1 MKNFDLVVIGAG
13 PGGYVAA
20 IRGAHL
26 GLKTAIVEK
35 DTKLGGT
42 CLLRG
47 CIPTKSLLHSA
58 DVLQETRH
66 ALKDGLLKGDIDFDF
81 SAVQKA
87 RRKVV
92 TKSAAGVD
100 YLMKK
105 NGIEVFKGFG
115 QLTSPTEVTVTSD
128 GKDEKIGAKHV
139 VLATGS
145 VPRQLP
151 GVKIDGKRFVTSDE
165 ILELKTPPKSL
176 LVLGAG
182 AVGMEFAS
190 IYQRFGTAC
199 TVVEMLDRVLP
210 LEDDDV
216 SVEMAKCYKKRGIK
230 IMTGTKFEGA
240 VVDGDEVVATLH
252 DGKRKSEIRVE
263 MILVAIG
270 RAPVTAKLNLDAAGV
285 KTNERGQVPVNGFM
299 QTNIP
304 TVYAIGDIVPTPQLA
319 HTASAEAML
328 AVDHLAGKGPEAL
341 NYQLNPNCTYS
352 EPEVASVGYTE
363 RAAKEAGYE
372 IKVGKFPFSALG
384 KARIMNQTDGFVKV
398 ISDTKY
404 DEVLGVHIIG
414 PRATDLIAE
423 AAVALKLETT
433 TEELAHTIHAHP
445 TLPEALLEAA
455 HAAIDKPIHM

>member
-1 MKNFDLVVIGAG
+1 
-13 PGGYVAA
+13 
-20 IRGAHL
+20 
-26 GLKTAIVEK
+26 
-35 DTKLGGT
+35 
-42 CLLRG
+42 
-47 CIPTKSLLHSA
+47 
-58 DVLQETRH
+58 
-66 ALKDGLLKGDIDFDF
+66 
-81 SAVQKA
+81 
-87 RRKVV
+87 
-92 TKSAAGVD
+92 
-100 YLMKK
+100 MKK

-263 MILVAIG
+263 MVLVAIG
-270 RAPVTAKLNLDAAGV
+270 RAPVTEVLILTPLGLKPTNVVRCQSTGLCKPISPRSMRLVISSPRHNLLILPAQKRCSRLTTLQV
-285 KTNERGQVPVNGFM
+285 KAPRLSITSSTQTVRTVN
-299 QTNIP
+299 QRS
-304 TVYAIGDIVPTPQLA
+304 Q
-319 HTASAEAML
+319 
-328 AVDHLAGKGPEAL
+328 
-341 NYQLNPNCTYS
+341 
-352 EPEVASVGYTE
+352 ASVIPSGLQKKLATKSRSE
-363 RAAKEAGYE
+363 
-372 IKVGKFPFSALG
+372 KFPFSALG

-414 PRATDLIAE
+414 PRATDLS
-423 AAVALKLETT
+423 LRQQSRLS
-433 TEELAHTIHAHP
+433 
-445 TLPEALLEAA
+445 
-455 HAAIDKPIHM
+455 